1 MSSTRCAVCKYFRR
15 RCPSDCVFAPCFPPD
30 NPQRFTC
37 VHRIYGASNI
47 GKMLEVINLECNLV
61 PLSILTELPMHLR
74 VDAVD
79 SLYYEAKWRIQEPVY
94 GCVGIISSLHRQIH
108 IAQTQLAKARAETA
122 FLRANVV
129 AAKTMPSSGEFMA
142 QQNSIDNGLDDQS
155 NP

>member
-47 GKMLEVINLECNLV
+47 GKMLE
-61 PLSILTELPMHLR
+61 ELPMHLR

-155 NP
+155 NPWFY